1 MSSEASTYGDPDTR
15 QRILAATWILVSERG
30 AGFKLRDVAQTS
42 GVSRQAVY
50 LHFGDRAGLLV
61 GLVQHMDDVLD
72 LGASL
77 GHVFEA
83 PTSTELLQRAMRLNT
98 EFWHTVAPVA
108 QVLHTAQHDDQA
120 VADAWR
126 DRMRFRQQAFGMM
139 IQRIADNGQLATGWT
154 IERGTTMLYA
164 VAGFETWHELTRELG
179 WDHDTYIEEMTRL
192 LTRAMLS

>member
-1 MSSEASTYGDPDTR
+1 MSSEVPTYGDPDTR
-15 QRILAATWILVSERG
+15 QRILAATWSLVSERG

-77 GHVFEA
+77 SHVFEA
-83 PTSTELLQRAMRLNT
+83 PTSSELLQRAMRLNT
-98 EFWHTVAPVA
+98 EFWDTVAPVA
-108 QVLHTAQHDDQA
+108 QVLEAAQHDDQA
-120 VADAWR
+120 ITAAWR
-126 DRMRFRQQAFGMM
+126 DRMRLRQQVFGMM

-154 IERGTTMLYA
+154 IDRGAAMLYA
-164 VAGFETWHELTRELG
+164 VAGFEPWRELTRELG
-179 WDHDTYIEEMTRL
+179 WDHDTYVEEMTRI